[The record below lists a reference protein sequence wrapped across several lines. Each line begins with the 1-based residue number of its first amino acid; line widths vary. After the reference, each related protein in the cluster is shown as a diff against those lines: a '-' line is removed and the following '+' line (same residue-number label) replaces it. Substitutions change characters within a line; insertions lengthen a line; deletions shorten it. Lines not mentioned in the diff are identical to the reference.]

1 MNRYNTFDLSSTEG
15 LVVQRILLTVL
26 FIFCLAVAMHA
37 QTLSNLRTKR
47 IHLSGD
53 TIRLDSMSVLE
64 SSFRFS
70 DNSADT
76 SLYTFHPH
84 QGLLIRNK
92 GSNPPI
98 GDSIDVQFR
107 VLPLNFNA
115 PYINKTRR
123 KSTAQE
129 RGIYNP
135 FVYTPSKNNSGM
147 LKFDGLNKNGS
158 ISRGISVGN
167 NQDLAVNST
176 LNLQLSGKLTPDID
190 ISAAITDD
198 NIPIQPDGNT
208 QQLQDFDRVYI
219 QLSDEK
225 SKLIV
230 GDFQITR
237 PESYFMNYNKRLQ
250 GGSFE
255 TSFKQA
261 ILNEERHKKA
271 TIKTGGSIAVAR
283 GRFNRNQIQGI
294 EGNQG
299 PYRLRGANNE
309 QFIVILS
316 GSEKVYIDGRQLTR
330 GQENDYIIDYNT
342 AEVTF
347 TSRILI
353 TKDLRIFVE
362 FEYSDRNYARSQ
374 IAFNTSLE
382 QGGLT
387 TRLNIYSEQDS
398 KNQSL
403 QQQLTQEQKDV
414 LIAAGDDPSLA
425 LVDAIDTVAFSNDLI
440 LYELR
445 DTLVNGINFQNV
457 LVNSTNPELAIYRA
471 TFTVVGANQGNY
483 RQANSSA
490 NGRVFEWVAPIDGV
504 PQGAY
509 EAKSQLIAPI
519 QRQMFT
525 LGNDYKFS
533 DRLSLSSEIA
543 YSSFDVNTF
552 SPLDAKDD
560 PGYAFRVAAIH
571 NTSIGKDSLSWKMV
585 NTISYEQIDKF
596 FSPIERF
603 RNVEFDRD
611 WNLQR
616 VITKPATEYLPR
628 ANINLSNEQIG
639 AVNYLFTA
647 FLKGEELQAN
657 QHALTTNLNWKKF
670 RLNYIGSLTNSDG
683 IENQTEFY
691 RHKTLLTRDI
701 SWFQIGYKDEFER
714 NLLRDVIG
722 DSLRADAYSF
732 FDRQAFIQN
741 VDTAK
746 RKYSLFYRVR
756 TDDGVISRDLKQYAW
771 AESYGFSLDLSTS
784 ENVQFKSI
792 TTFRRLEVRDTTV
805 APIQPERTLVNRIEL
820 SLRLLKGSVTSSTFY
835 ESGSGL
841 ETRKEFSYL
850 EVQPGLGVYSWTDY
864 NGNSLKE
871 LNEFEV
877 AAFPDQARFIR
888 VFTPTNDF
896 IRVFSNSFNQAL
908 NIRAP
913 RAWSREKGFKKF
925 AARFSS
931 QSAWRGDRRTTSEDA
946 LSAYNPFSSGI
957 EDQEL
962 ITLNQTLRNS
972 FFFNRSNPKF
982 GVDMNF
988 QRVGSKALL
997 NNGLEL
1003 RENRFGNHRARWS
1016 PGNSFTISG
1025 ETRNGIKLSEAE
1037 FLAGRN
1043 FEITYFDW
1051 EPKLAYQPGPTF
1063 RASVAYARSVKN
1075 NKLELGGESSSSD
1088 AITADLKYNVPNKG
1102 SLQGKLTVTD
1112 IRFDGDQ
1119 NTPIAFEMQEGLR
1132 TGRNFTWG
1140 LSYQRTLSNNMQ
1152 LNLSYDGRKSP
1163 DVNTI
1168 HVGNVQVRV
1177 FF

>member
-1 MNRYNTFDLSSTEG
+1 M
-15 LVVQRILLTVL
+15 QRLLIIVF
-26 FIFCLAVAMHA
+26 FICYSASVIHS

-47 IHLSGD
+47 VALIGD
-53 TIRLDSMSVLE
+53 TIRLDSMSILE
-64 SSFRFS
+64 SSFKFQG
-70 DNSADT
+70 NTPDT
-76 SLYTFHPH
+76 SLYNFHPNR
-84 QGLLIRNK
+84 GLLIRK
-92 GSNPPI
+92 PGSGIPK
-98 GDSIDVQFR
+98 GDSVDVQFR
-107 VLPLNFNA
+107 VLPINFKT
-115 PYINKTRR
+115 PYVNKSRR

-135 FVYTPSKNNSGM
+135 FVYTPSKSNRGM

-208 QQLQDFDRVYI
+208 QQLQDFDRVFI
-219 QLSDEK
+219 QLSNEN

-255 TSFKQA
+255 TQFKQA
-261 ILNEERHKKA
+261 LLNEERHDKA
-271 TIKTGGSIAVAR
+271 TITTGGSIAVAR

-316 GSEKVYIDGRQLTR
+316 GSEKVYIDGKQLTR

-374 IAFNTSLE
+374 IAINTSLE

-387 TRLNIYSEQDS
+387 TRLNVYSEQDS

-425 LVDAIDTVAFSNDLI
+425 LIDAIDTVAFTNDLI

-445 DTLVNGINFQNV
+445 DTIVDGILYQDV
-457 LVNSTNPELAIYRA
+457 LVNSTNPDSAIYRA
-471 TFTVVGANQGNY
+471 SFSLIGANQGNY
-483 RQANSSA
+483 VQANSAA
-490 NGRVFEWVAPIDGV
+490 NGRVFEWVAPVGGL
-504 PQGAY
+504 PQGSY
-509 EAKSQLIAPI
+509 SPKSQLVSPI

-525 LGNDYKFS
+525 LGNDYKLN

-552 SPLDAKDD
+552 STKDSKDD
-560 PGYAFRVAAIH
+560 PGYAFRVAAVH
-571 NTSIGKDSLSWKMV
+571 NTSFGKDSIKWKLI
-585 NTISYEQIDKF
+585 NTLSYEQIDRF

-628 ANINLSNEQIG
+628 ANVNLNNEKYG
-639 AVNYLFTA
+639 TVNYLFTG
-647 FLKGEELQAN
+647 FLKGEQLQAN
-657 QHALTTNLNWKKF
+657 QHSLTTNLDWKKF
-670 RLNYIGSLTNSDG
+670 EINYIGSLTNSEG
-683 IENQTEFY
+683 IENETNFY

-732 FDRQAFIQN
+732 FDRQVFIQN

-746 RKYSLFYRVR
+746 RKYSIFYRVR

-784 ENVQFKSI
+784 ENIQFKSI
-792 TTFRRLEVRDTTV
+792 TTFRRLEVRDSTV
-805 APIQPERTLVNRIEL
+805 VPIQPERTLVNRVEL
-820 SLRLLKGSVTSSTFY
+820 SLRLFKGSVTSSSFY

-908 NIRAP
+908 NIRLP
-913 RAWSREKGFKKF
+913 RSWNKEKGFKKF
-925 AARFSS
+925 ASRFSS
-931 QSAWRGDRRTTSEDA
+931 QSAWRGDRRTTNDDII
-946 LSAYNPFSSGI
+946 SAYNPFSSGI

-982 GVDMNF
+982 GIDVNF
-988 QRVGSKALL
+988 QSIGSKALL

-1016 PGNSFTISG
+1016 PGNSITISG
-1025 ETRNGIKLSEAE
+1025 ETRNGTKLSEAE
-1037 FLAGRN
+1037 FLTGRN
-1043 FEITYFDW
+1043 FEISYFDW
-1051 EPKLAYQPGPTF
+1051 EPKVAYQPGPTF
-1063 RASVAYARSVKN
+1063 RTSVAYSRSTKKN
-1075 NKLELGGESSSSD
+1075 KAELGGENSSSD
-1088 AITADLKYNVPNKG
+1088 EVTVDLKYNVPNKG
-1102 SLQGKLTVTD
+1102 SLQGKFTITD
-1112 IRFDGDQ
+1112 IKFDGDQ

-1140 LSYQRTLSNNMQ
+1140 VSYQRTLSNNMQ

>member
-1 MNRYNTFDLSSTEG
+1 MSS
-15 LVVQRILLTVL
+15 
-26 FIFCLAVAMHA
+26 
-37 QTLSNLRTKR
+37 LRTKT
-47 IHLSGD
+47 ILLSGD
-53 TIRLDSMSVLE
+53 TIRLDSMSLLQG
-64 SSFRFS
+64 SFRFEGS
-70 DNSADT
+70 SNDT
-76 SLYTFHPH
+76 SAYKLMPDE
-84 QGLLIRNK
+84 GILVRK
-92 GSNPPI
+92 SGSLPPK
-98 GDSIDVQFR
+98 GDSIQVIFR
-107 VLPLNFNA
+107 VLPLNFSA
-115 PYINKTRR
+115 PYVNKTRR
-123 KSTAQE
+123 KSTPEE

-135 FVYTPSKNNSGM
+135 FVYTPSMNNAGS

-219 QLSDEK
+219 QLSNEK

-255 TSFKQA
+255 TQFKEA
-261 ILNEERHKKA
+261 IFNEERHPKA

-330 GQENDYIIDYNT
+330 GQENDYVIDYNT

-374 IAFNTSLE
+374 FAFNTSIE
-382 QGGLT
+382 QGGFVS
-387 TRLNIYSEQDS
+387 RLNVYSEQDS
-398 KNQSL
+398 RNQSL
-403 QQQLTQEQKDV
+403 QQQLGPEQKEV
-414 LIAAGDDPSLA
+414 LREAGDDVTLA
-425 LVDAIDTVAFSNDLI
+425 LIDAVDSVAFTTDLI

-445 DTLVNGINFQNV
+445 DTLVDGIVYSNI
-457 LVNSTNPELAIYRA
+457 LVNSTDPERANYRA
-471 TFTVVGANQGNY
+471 SFTQVGANQGNY
-483 RQANSSA
+483 IQASSAA
-490 NGRVFEWVAPIDGV
+490 NGRVFMWVAPIGGV
-504 PQGAY
+504 PQGSFAP
-509 EAKSQLIAPI
+509 KVQLIAPI

-525 LGNDYKFS
+525 LGNDYKVS
-533 DRLSLSSEIA
+533 EKLSFTSEVA
-543 YSSFDVNTF
+543 YSKYDVNTF
-552 SPLDAKDD
+552 SPKDNADD
-560 PGYAFRVAAIH
+560 PGYAFRVAAIY
-571 NTSIGKDSLSWKMV
+571 NTDFGRDSLKWKLV
-585 NTISYEQIDKF
+585 NTLSYEQIDRF

-616 VITKPATEYLPR
+616 VISKPATEYIPR
-628 ANINLSNEQIG
+628 ANVNLSHGNFG
-639 AVNYLFTA
+639 TANYLFTG

-657 QHALTTNLNWKKF
+657 QHALNTDLRWKKF
-670 RLNYIGSLTNSDG
+670 KLNYIGSLTTSDG
-683 IENQTEFY
+683 LESATDFY
-691 RHKTLLTRDI
+691 RHKTLFTRDI

-714 NLLRDVIG
+714 NLLYDVLG

-732 FDRQAFIQN
+732 FDRQVFIQN

-746 RKYSLFYRVR
+746 RRYNLFYRVR
-756 TDDGVISRDLKQYAW
+756 TDDGVRSRDLKQYAW

-784 ENVQFKSI
+784 ENVQFRSI
-792 TTFRRLEVRDTTV
+792 TTFRRLEIRDSSLSNL
-805 APIQPERTLVNRIEL
+805 QPERTLVNRIEL
-820 SLRLLKGSVTSSTFY
+820 SLRLLQGSITTNTFY

-864 NGNSLKE
+864 NGNGIKE
-871 LNEFEV
+871 LNEFEI
-877 AAFPDQARFIR
+877 AAFPDQARYIR

-896 IRVFSNSFNQAL
+896 IRVYSNSFNQAI
-908 NIRAP
+908 NIKTP
-913 RAWSREKGFKKF
+913 REWAKQKGFKKLVS
-925 AARFSS
+925 RFSS
-931 QSAWRGDRRTTSEDA
+931 QTAWRGDKRTTNDNVIE
-946 LSAYNPFSSGI
+946 AYNPFGVGI
-957 EDQEL
+957 GDPQL
-962 ITLNQTLRNS
+962 ITVNQTLRNS
-972 FFFNRSNPKF
+972 IFFNRSDPKF
-982 GVDMNF
+982 GVDVNF
-988 QRVGSKALL
+988 QRIGSKALL

-1003 RENRFGNHRARWS
+1003 RENTFGNHRARWS
-1016 PGNSFTISG
+1016 PGNRFTISA
-1025 ETRNGIKLSEAE
+1025 ETKNGTKISEAE
-1037 FLAGRN
+1037 FFSTRN
-1043 FEITYFDW
+1043 YSITYFDW
-1051 EPKLAYQPGPTF
+1051 EPRVAYQPGPAF
-1063 RASVAYARSVKN
+1063 RTSVAYSRSTKSN
-1075 NKLELGGESSSSD
+1075 REELGGEQSISNSVG
-1088 AITADLKYNVPNKG
+1088 ADLKYNVANKG
-1102 SLQGKLTVTD
+1102 SLQAQVKMTD
-1112 IRFDGDQ
+1112 IGFTGDQ
-1119 NTPIAFEMQEGLR
+1119 NSPVAFEMQEGLR

-1152 LNLSYDGRKSP
+1152 LNLSYDGRSSP
-1163 DVNTI
+1163 DVQTI
-1168 HVGNVQVRV
+1168 HIGNVQVRV